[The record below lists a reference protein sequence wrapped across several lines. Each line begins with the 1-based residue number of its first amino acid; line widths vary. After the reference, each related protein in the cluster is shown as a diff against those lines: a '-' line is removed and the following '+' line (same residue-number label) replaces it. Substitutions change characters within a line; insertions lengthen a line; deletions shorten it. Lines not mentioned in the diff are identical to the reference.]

1 MPEMQQVFNYDKIN
15 ETHKEAAQEIVDV
28 LKSVGAEIQAE
39 LVSKKFKL
47 VEPTRYK
54 LSESTI
60 LKLMEQHGMPVS
72 IQGYT
77 TENDMQ
83 YQIVNVIADV
93 RVWNSFCEKYIKNE
107 SNKVS
112 E

>member
-1 MPEMQQVFNYDKIN
+1 MQ
-15 ETHKEAAQEIVDV
+15 
-28 LKSVGAEIQAE
+28 
-39 LVSKKFKL
+39 
-47 VEPTRYK
+47 
-54 LSESTI
+54 
-60 LKLMEQHGMPVS
+60 QHGMPVN
-72 IQGYT
+72 IQGYS

-93 RVWNSFCEKYIKNE
+93 RIWNSFCEKYIKNE